1 MRISD
6 WSSDVCSS
14 DLWKHRES
22 GHSNVEDAGN
32 RTPGEAFRIRCR
44 FAILGRKFVIF
55 HVRRGS
61 RPQWRLLMARRGLP
75 HALLPALNAFLLGP
89 LRHALGVC
97 DKRLSLAAATNKSL
111 NSQKACSS
119 QYSQPSTSHPP
130 PLPHCPSSPP
140 I

>member
-44 FAILGRKFVIF
+44 FAILGRKFDIF

-61 RPQWRLLMARRGLP
+61 RPQWCLLMARRGLP
-75 HALLPALNAFLLGP
+75 HALLPALNACRLGH
-89 LRHALGVC
+89 LCQALSVR
-97 DKRLSLAAATNKSL
+97 DKRLSLAAANNEARSEEHTSELQSL
-111 NSQKACSS
+111 MRISYAVFS
-119 QYSQPSTSHPP
+119 
-130 PLPHCPSSPP
+130 
-140 I
+140 